1 MNFSKTARARQ
12 HWRWLT
18 FTILLLF
25 SFGLAV
31 ACGRLSESTEQTGCF
46 KVDHAAG
53 VTCVPNQI
61 ERVVTLDSMS
71 FENAIALG
79 LKPVGTVSNN
89 FSAYLQDQV
98 VEVEDIGQAGEPNLE
113 SVLALKP
120 DLILGLDLHQ
130 AIYPQASQIA
140 PTVLLKFEHSGQW
153 KEVFQTFSTVVNRK
167 AVGEQVMANYNRRLE
182 EFKRRLAANAPTSGP
197 TPSPPQV
204 SVVRVYPDSINL
216 YLRDSFSGTILQD
229 AGLPRP
235 PAQDLSATEAEK
247 IANNPIQMLISKELL
262 SQADG
267 DVIFLW
273 TGEDTVEGTQKAQ
286 QKPSEL
292 KADPLWQQLNAVQQ
306 DKVYQVPSYWIGSG
320 PLAANRVLDDLFK
333 YLVEQP

>member
-1 MNFSKTARARQ
+1 M
-12 HWRWLT
+12 
-18 FTILLLF
+18 ILLLF

-31 ACGRLSESTEQTGCF
+31 ACGRLSESTEQMGCF
-46 KVDHAAG
+46 KVNHAAG
-53 VTCVPNQI
+53 VTCVPNQV

-79 LKPVGTVSNN
+79 LKPVGTVTNN

-120 DLILGLDLHQ
+120 DLILGLDSHQ
-130 AIYPQASQIA
+130 TLYPQASQIA

-153 KEVFQTFSTVVNRK
+153 KEVFKAFSTALNRE
-167 AVGEQVMANYNRRLE
+167 ASGQQVMANYQRRLE
-182 EFKRRLAANAPTSGP
+182 EFQRRLAANASVADA

-235 PAQDLSATEAEK
+235 PAQDVSAAEAQK
-247 IANNPIQMLISKELL
+247 IANNPIQLRISRELL
-262 SQADG
+262 PRADG
-267 DVIFLW
+267 DVMFLW
-273 TGEDTVEGTQKAQ
+273 TGEDTAEGTQQAQ
-286 QKPSEL
+286 QKLSEL

-320 PLAANRVLDDLFK
+320 PLAANRIIDDLFK